1 MRESLAFGKGG
12 TLFCRGAGPI
22 GGLGKGAESAV
33 KVPHLGGPTE
43 EGRGLAWPAGR
54 LVRVR
59 EGRSCPAAVTI
70 QVTWAGGSSL
80 GRLGVSALKRGQWS
94 TGLLRESSQVMGGR
108 DVGLKTE
115 SFAHAPG
122 VVTVFVTVVFFQNKP
137 ATVTALSPRA
147 SSPEPDVPF
156 SVTTSVSGILAR
168 FVGSG
173 GGDNVCRDIGTQ
185 GRARE
190 DFYPKLSCCVF
201 PS

>member
-12 TLFCRGAGPI
+12 TLFCRGAGRI

-70 QVTWAGGSSL
+70 QVTWAGGSRL
-80 GRLGVSALKRGQWS
+80 GRLGVSALRWGQWS

-147 SSPEPDVPF
+147 SSPEPDVHF

-190 DFYPKLSCCVF
+190 DFYQKLSCCVF